1 MGYYFISIG
10 GSGAKIMESL
20 THLCVAGLLPNT
32 APDKK
37 LYVMSIDPDTGNG
50 NLARSSAALHNFE
63 KFQNLK
69 IGNQSSLFKTKVNI
83 IRPFPW
89 SPVQRDSNLDYLMS
103 YQSHKGTPLGHLYEA
118 LYTRE
123 ERETKLNEGFRGHPT
138 IGAAVLAQKTAAD
151 RQIKNVEPEGWK
163 DLAEKVRQDVNS
175 GGEARIFLAGSVFGG
190 TGAAGMPTV
199 AKLLARTFEAADR
212 QGKLFIGGAFVLPYF
227 SFPPIGDAGGQMF
240 ALSANFLPNT
250 KAALK
255 YYSSLDAAYNSM
267 YFVGEDITSP
277 VKNFSV
283 GAKSQQNDAHI
294 VDFYGALA
302 AIDFFQGSSDKYAYI
317 SRANKE
323 TFKWTDFPD
332 ITMDDG
338 SKVSL
343 KDRLGHF
350 AKFVF
355 AYAHLVKPVLQGLAS
370 GSLADYPY
378 PWFVDYFQGINI
390 SDDAVKN
397 FEEYVESFALWLQ
410 QVESGSD
417 GRKAEL
423 IRQDIFGAE
432 PARLTD
438 SSRFSKLIYD
448 ENSSLTM
455 HELWYRLS
463 EHPGKDDETSDGF
476 GRFLRALYDCCKN
489 EEG

>member
-20 THLCVAGLLPNT
+20 THLCVAGLMPNT
-32 APDKK
+32 NQDKK
-37 LYVMSIDPDTGNG
+37 LHVMSIDPDTGNG

-63 KFQNLK
+63 KFQELK
-69 IGNQSSLFKTKVNI
+69 IGSNTPLFKTKVNI

-89 SPVQRDSNLDYLMS
+89 SPVRRDSNLDYLMS
-103 YQSHKGTPLGHLYEA
+103 YQSHKKTPLGHLYEA
-118 LYTRE
+118 LYTKK
-123 ERETKLNEGFRGHPT
+123 ERETNLNEGFRGHPT
-138 IGAAVLAQKTAAD
+138 IGAAVLAQKTASDQQA
-151 RQIKNVEPEGWK
+151 RNAAPEGW
-163 DLAEKVRQDVNS
+163 DDFAEKVRQDVQS

-190 TGAAGMPTV
+190 TGAAGMPTI
-199 AKLLARTFEAADR
+199 AKLLTRTFEAADR

-227 SFPPIGDAGGQMF
+227 SFPPMGDLDGQMY
-240 ALSANFLPNT
+240 ARSKNFLPNT

-255 YYSSLDAAYNSM
+255 YYAALDAAYNSM
-267 YFVGEDITSP
+267 YFIGEDVAAP

-302 AIDFFQGSSDKYAYI
+302 ALDFFQSPTDKYAYI
-317 SRANKE
+317 SRANE
-323 TFKWTDFPD
+323 GLFKWTDFPD
-332 ITMDDG
+332 IQMEDG
-338 SKVSL
+338 SRISL
-343 KDRLGHF
+343 KERFGQF
-350 AKFVF
+350 TKFVL
-355 AYAHLVKPVLQGLAS
+355 AYAHLVKPVLQGLSS
-370 GSLADYPY
+370 GSLREDFY

-410 QVESGSD
+410 QLESGAD
-417 GRKAEL
+417 GRKMEL
-423 IRQDIFGAE
+423 IRQDAFGAA
-432 PARLTD
+432 PACLD
-438 SSRFSKLIYD
+438 PGRFQKLVYE
-448 ENSSLTM
+448 ENSALTM

-463 EHPGKDDETSDGF
+463 EHPGKDDETSEGF

-489 EEG
+489 EEA